1 MKSTRVQSFRILPE
15 ALVVMLVL
23 APAMAVAQ
31 TVPAPKPF
39 VIEEVRNPFVVA
51 PDYKVTN
58 LDDEFGQLAGFYA
71 GKSIEDRLF
80 IGGAGYWLVN
90 GSGGDGLWYAGA
102 LTGWSMPAGSRIRF
116 GARGLVGF
124 GSAKLGSDI
133 DIVRGFDDRN
143 LIGRGF
149 DGLGGDLRGATRFGI
164 DGRGGTQVSTVR
176 VQARDD
182 FFVFEP
188 QAEVLTRLT
197 DHIGLNW
204 AAGYRLTGLTD
215 ALDDRLNGAT
225 GNIGLQLQW

>member
-1 MKSTRVQSFRILPE
+1 MKATRVHRFPILRE
-15 ALVVMLVL
+15 ALVVMLLL
-23 APAMAVAQ
+23 APAMALAQ
-31 TVPAPKPF
+31 TAPPPQPF
-39 VIEEVRNPFVVA
+39 TIEEVHNPFVVA
-51 PDYKVTN
+51 PDYKVTD

-71 GKSIEDRLF
+71 GKTIEDRLF

-102 LTGWSMPAGSRIRF
+102 LTGWSMPAGSRVRF

-133 DIVRGFDDRN
+133 GVARGLDVERGFDR
-143 LIGRGF
+143 
-149 DGLGGDLRGATRFGI
+149 LGGPLRGGTRFGV

-176 VQARDD
+176 VRARDD

-225 GNIGLQLQW
+225 GNLGLQFQW

>member
-1 MKSTRVQSFRILPE
+1 MKATRVHGFPILRE
-15 ALVVMLVL
+15 ALVVMLLL
-23 APAMAVAQ
+23 APAVALAQ
-31 TVPAPKPF
+31 TAPAPKPF
-39 VIEEVRNPFVVA
+39 AIEEVHNPFVVA
-51 PDYKVTN
+51 ADYKVTD

-71 GKSIEDRLF
+71 GKTIEDRLF

-124 GSAKLGSDI
+124 GSARLGSNI
-133 DIVRGFDDRN
+133 EIARGFDRP
-143 LIGRGF
+143 
-149 DGLGGDLRGATRFGI
+149 GGALRGGTRFGV

-176 VQARDD
+176 VRARDD

-225 GNIGLQLQW
+225 GNLGLQLQW